1 MEKSRNKKDKS
12 TILFLFSTKNIN
24 MMIFILLSFIGVFVI
39 FSSLYGNLIISISE
53 KNIANAQLASSTETS
68 NIVDLKVSERHN
80 NYVWTYGNDQVN
92 PQLDLKSRKDY
103 TFQIDN
109 MDNNISHQ
117 LIIQDESGKQF
128 AKSVKIPNGGTDD
141 IHFKFTNNGKY
152 QYHYKY
158 HPTTMHGGIV
168 V

>member
-1 MEKSRNKKDKS
+1 M
-12 TILFLFSTKNIN
+12 
-24 MMIFILLSFIGVFVI
+24 
-39 FSSLYGNLIISISE
+39 
-53 KNIANAQLASSTETS
+53 
-68 NIVDLKVSERHN
+68 
-80 NYVWTYGNDQVN
+80 
-92 PQLDLKSRKDY
+92 RKDY